1 MTESIKKFTEY
12 HKSKTNCI
20 HYKDDDGN
28 DKTTEFYYY
37 DLNTSEYMP
46 IFAEVIEALV
56 HKIDVLENK
65 IKTLEEHS
73 GIPPPPP
80 ILPSMGSLEV
90 RPKTPPQPAVTSTIG
105 KKKPLIQAGFL

>member
-1 MTESIKKFTEY
+1 MESIKKFIEY
-12 HKSKTNCI
+12 HKSKTNCL

-28 DKTTEFYYY
+28 DKTTEHYYY

-80 ILPSMGSLEV
+80 IPTQSISLEV
-90 RPKTPPQPAVTSTIG
+90 RPKTPPQTVVTSTIG

>member
-1 MTESIKKFTEY
+1 MESIKKFTKY

-28 DKTTEFYYY
+28 DKTTEYYYY

-65 IKTLEEHS
+65 IKTLEEHTDL
-73 GIPPPPP
+73 PPPPP
-80 ILPSMGSLEV
+80 KEEI
-90 RPKTPPQPAVTSTIG
+90 RTKTPPLPQSVPTTIG